1 MIARKPNRR
10 RQQGY
15 FTVLLT
21 EMTVAV
27 GLMAVVLIP
36 LTVGF
41 FKEAK
46 QMRNLY
52 REAVAMEIVDGE
64 MEILAAGGV
73 EGISAGNQPYA
84 INAAAAT
91 NLPPGKFTL
100 TREGKTLR
108 LEWQANEP
116 LEHLRVNREILLP

>member
-1 MIARKPNRR
+1 
-10 RQQGY
+10 
-15 FTVLLT
+15 
-21 EMTVAV
+21 MTVAV
-27 GLMAVVLIP
+27 VLMAGVLIP

-46 QMRNLY
+46 QMRDLY

-64 MEILAAGGV
+64 MEILAAGGA
-73 EGISAGNQPYA
+73 EGISASSQPYA

-108 LEWQANEP
+108 LEWRANEP
-116 LEHLRVNREILLP
+116 LEHLRVNREISLP

>member
-1 MIARKPNRR
+1 
-10 RQQGY
+10 
-15 FTVLLT
+15 
-21 EMTVAV
+21 MTVAV
-27 GLMAVVLIP
+27 GLLAVVLIP

-52 REAVAMEIVDGE
+52 RESVAMEIVDGE

-73 EGISAGNQPYA
+73 GRISEGSQPYA

-91 NLPPGKFTL
+91 NLPPGKFSL

-108 LEWQANEP
+108 LEWRANEP

>member
-1 MIARKPNRR
+1 MITRKPNHRG
-10 RQQGY
+10 QQGY
-15 FTVLLT
+15 LTVLLA

-27 GLMAVVLIP
+27 GLMAMVLIP

-41 FKEAK
+41 FKESK
-46 QMRNLY
+46 EMRDLY

-64 MEILAAGGV
+64 MEILVAAGA
-73 EGISAGNQPYA
+73 EGISEGSQSYA

-100 TREGKTLR
+100 TREEKTLR

>member
-15 FTVLLT
+15 LTVLLA

-41 FKEAK
+41 FKEGK

-52 REAVAMEIVDGE
+52 LESVAMEIVDGE
-64 MEILAAGGV
+64 MEILAAGGAD
-73 EGISAGNQPYA
+73 EISSGSRSYD
-84 INAAAAT
+84 INATAAT

-108 LEWQANEP
+108 LEWRANEP
-116 LEHLRVNREILLP
+116 LEHLRVDREILLP

>member
-1 MIARKPNRR
+1 VIARKPNHR

-15 FTVLLT
+15 LTILLA

-27 GLMAVVLIP
+27 VLMAGVLIP

-46 QMRNLY
+46 QMRDLY

-64 MEILAAGGV
+64 MEILAAGGA
-73 EGISAGNQPYA
+73 EGISASSQPYA

-108 LEWQANEP
+108 LEWRANEP
-116 LEHLRVNREILLP
+116 LEHLRVNREISLP

>member
-15 FTVLLT
+15 ITVLLT

-52 REAVAMEIVDGE
+52 RESVAMEIVDGE
-64 MEILAAGGV
+64 MEILAAAGV
-73 EGISAGNQPYA
+73 EGISAGNHPYA

-108 LEWQANEP
+108 LEWRANEP

>member
-1 MIARKPNRR
+1 MITRKPKHR

-15 FTVLLT
+15 LTVLLA

-27 GLMAVVLIP
+27 GLLAVVLIP

-41 FKEAK
+41 FKESK
-46 QMRNLY
+46 EMRDLY
-52 REAVAMEIVDGE
+52 RKAVAMEIVDGE
-64 MEILAAGGV
+64 MEILVAGGA
-73 EGISAGNQPYA
+73 EGISAGSRSYA

-108 LEWQANEP
+108 LGWQANEP

>member
-15 FTVLLT
+15 ITVLLT

-108 LEWQANEP
+108 LEWRANEP
-116 LEHLRVNREILLP
+116 LEHLRVDREILLP

>member
-52 REAVAMEIVDGE
+52 RESVAMEIVDGE

-108 LEWQANEP
+108 LEWRANEP

>member
-15 FTVLLT
+15 ITVLLT

-46 QMRNLY
+46 QMRHLY

-73 EGISAGNQPYA
+73 EGISAGNPPDA

-100 TREGKTLR
+100 TRKGKTLR
-108 LEWQANEP
+108 LEWRANEP
-116 LEHLRVNREILLP
+116 LEHLRVNRELLLP

>member
-10 RQQGY
+10 RQQGF

-52 REAVAMEIVDGE
+52 RESVAMEIVDGE

-73 EGISAGNQPYA
+73 GGISEGSQPYA
-84 INAAAAT
+84 VNAAAAT

-100 TREGKTLR
+100 TRKGKTLR
-108 LEWQANEP
+108 LEWRANEP

>member
-10 RQQGY
+10 CQQGY

-100 TREGKTLR
+100 TRKGKTLR
-108 LEWQANEP
+108 LEWRANEP

>member
-15 FTVLLT
+15 LTVLLA

-91 NLPPGKFTL
+91 NLPQGKFTL

-108 LEWQANEP
+108 LEWRANEP
-116 LEHLRVNREILLP
+116 LEHLRVDREILLP

>member
-1 MIARKPNRR
+1 MITRKPNHRD
-10 RQQGY
+10 QQGY
-15 FTVLLT
+15 LTVLLA

-52 REAVAMEIVDGE
+52 RESVAMEIVDGE
-64 MEILAAGGV
+64 MEILATASA
-73 EGISAGNQPYA
+73 EGISEGSQPYA

-100 TREGKTLR
+100 TREEKTLR

>member
-1 MIARKPNRR
+1 
-10 RQQGY
+10 
-15 FTVLLT
+15 
-21 EMTVAV
+21 MTVAV
-27 GLMAVVLIP
+27 VLMAGVLIP

-46 QMRNLY
+46 QMRDLY

-64 MEILAAGGV
+64 MEILAAGGA
-73 EGISAGNQPYA
+73 EGISAGSQPYA

-91 NLPPGKFTL
+91 NLPPGEFTL

-108 LEWQANEP
+108 LEWRANEP
-116 LEHLRVNREILLP
+116 LEHLRVNREISLP

>member
-21 EMTVAV
+21 EMMVAV

-64 MEILAAGGV
+64 MEILAALDPVDIPASG
-73 EGISAGNQPYA
+73 SHD
-84 INAAAAT
+84 INATAAD
-91 NLPPGKFTL
+91 NLPPGRFIL
-100 TREGKTLR
+100 TREDTTLR
-108 LEWQANEP
+108 LEWRSDP
-116 LEHLRVNREILLP
+116 HLPGLQVVREITLP

>member
-1 MIARKPNRR
+1 
-10 RQQGY
+10 
-15 FTVLLT
+15 
-21 EMTVAV
+21 MTVAV
-27 GLMAVVLIP
+27 GLLAVVLIP

-64 MEILAAGGV
+64 MEILAAAGA
-73 EGISAGNQPYA
+73 EGISAGSQPYA

-100 TREGKTLR
+100 TREGKTLH

-116 LEHLRVNREILLP
+116 LEDLRVNREILLP

>member
-1 MIARKPNRR
+1 
-10 RQQGY
+10 
-15 FTVLLT
+15 
-21 EMTVAV
+21 MTVAV
-27 GLMAVVLIP
+27 GLMAMVLIP

-41 FKEAK
+41 FKESK
-46 QMRNLY
+46 QMRDLY
-52 REAVAMEIVDGE
+52 RESVAMEIVDGE
-64 MEILAAGGV
+64 MEILATGGV
-73 EGISAGNQPYA
+73 GGIISEGSQPYA

-91 NLPPGKFTL
+91 NLPPGKFSL

>member
-15 FTVLLT
+15 ITVLLT

-73 EGISAGNQPYA
+73 GGISEGSQPYA
-84 INAAAAT
+84 VNAAAAT

>member
-15 FTVLLT
+15 ITVLLT

-27 GLMAVVLIP
+27 GLTAVVLIP

-52 REAVAMEIVDGE
+52 RESVAMEIVDGE
-64 MEILAAGGV
+64 MEILAAAGV

-108 LEWQANEP
+108 LEWRANEP
-116 LEHLRVNREILLP
+116 LEHLRVDREILLP

>member
-15 FTVLLT
+15 ITVLLT

-100 TREGKTLR
+100 TRKGKTLR
-108 LEWQANEP
+108 LEWRANEP

>member
-1 MIARKPNRR
+1 MITRKPKHR

-15 FTVLLT
+15 LTVLLA

-27 GLMAVVLIP
+27 GLLAVVLIP

-64 MEILAAGGV
+64 MEILAAGGA
-73 EGISAGNQPYA
+73 EGISAGSRSYA

-100 TREGKTLR
+100 IREEKTLR
-108 LEWQANEP
+108 LEWRANEP
-116 LEHLRVNREILLP
+116 MEHLRVDREILLP

>member
-1 MIARKPNRR
+1 VIARKPNRR

-100 TREGKTLR
+100 TRKGKTLR
-108 LEWQANEP
+108 LEWRANEP

>member
-15 FTVLLT
+15 LTVLLA

-41 FKEAK
+41 FKEGK

-52 REAVAMEIVDGE
+52 LESVAMEIVDGE
-64 MEILAAGGV
+64 MEILAAGGAD
-73 EGISAGNQPYA
+73 EISSGSRSYD
-84 INAAAAT
+84 INATAAT

-108 LEWQANEP
+108 LEWRANESM
-116 LEHLRVNREILLP
+116 ERLRVDREISLP

>member
-1 MIARKPNRR
+1 MITRKPNHR

-15 FTVLLT
+15 LTVLLA

-27 GLMAVVLIP
+27 GLLAVVLIP

-52 REAVAMEIVDGE
+52 RESVAMEIVDGE

-100 TREGKTLR
+100 TRKGKTLR
-108 LEWQANEP
+108 LEWRANEP

>member
-1 MIARKPNRR
+1 MRLIHQQIHLTPANCLRHGLQSCHQLRSHRR
-10 RQQGY
+10 RD
-15 FTVLLT
+15 FTRY
-21 EMTVAV
+21 
-27 GLMAVVLIP
+27 P
-36 LTVGF
+36 GF
-41 FKEAK
+41 
-46 QMRNLY
+46 
-52 REAVAMEIVDGE
+52 
-64 MEILAAGGV
+64 LAAGGV
-73 EGISAGNQPYA
+73 EGISEGSQPYA

>member
-15 FTVLLT
+15 ITVLLT

-116 LEHLRVNREILLP
+116 LEHLRVDREILLP